1 MYNDDM
7 ERLLLNSDP
16 ARTPLDAPL
25 SWRALD
31 DLDRIT
37 EGRVSGDERVPAPPR
52 RHRAR
57 WIALSSIAFL
67 ILVSLVAVQTFAPR
81 GGSGGSVE
89 AASPRPLRPT
99 GTPVPFGEAMQNAV
113 AQLERADTSTAEP
126 KRASHFE
133 AWYAD
138 TDVDGSGNATSL
150 VSPREQRVRWNAD
163 LSGSLLVTAGVAYH
177 PDRPNAIAAATP
189 IAPGTVIRDEK
200 FSAGRMGILY
210 DELPPTDAAAM
221 RDYLVLHS
229 GLADSTDPVHML
241 DAVAELLGEWTL
253 PPKQESAIL
262 LMLASMSGI
271 ESLGYVDDRLGR
283 AGLAFRA
290 TSPAPDAAFESV
302 LVVSAD
308 SGRILSLETVYLGGL
323 DDLDAA
329 PGSVVR
335 YVAWK

>member
-1 MYNDDM
+1 
-7 ERLLLNSDP
+7 
-16 ARTPLDAPL
+16 
-25 SWRALD
+25 
-31 DLDRIT
+31 
-37 EGRVSGDERVPAPPR
+37 
-52 RHRAR
+52 
-57 WIALSSIAFL
+57 
-67 ILVSLVAVQTFAPR
+67 
-81 GGSGGSVE
+81 
-89 AASPRPLRPT
+89 
-99 GTPVPFGEAMQNAV
+99 MQNAV

-126 KRASHFE
+126 TRASHFE

-138 TDVDGSGNATSL
+138 THVGGSGNAL
-150 VSPREQRVRWNAD
+150 VSPREQRVHWNAD
-163 LSGSLLVTAGVAYH
+163 LSGSLLVTAGVAYY
-177 PDRPNAIAAATP
+177 PDRPNAIAA
-189 IAPGTVIRDEK
+189 GTVLRDEK
-200 FSAGRMGILY
+200 FGTGRMGILY
-210 DELPPTDAAAM
+210 DVPPPTDAAAM

-290 TSPAPDAAFESV
+290 TSPTPDASFESV

-323 DDLDAA
+323 DDLDAV